1 MYNHQNL
8 IIMSSQ
14 TILNHIHSRGVTI
27 IRTLNQAMLLFEGIP
42 FESDSKL
49 KTQKEY
55 EETLEDLI
63 IDIASLCCEEDTWD
77 ATRTLL
83 DKAGIDV
90 AEEYDLQRRFLEREM
105 DRDYPENRK

>member
-1 MYNHQNL
+1 
-8 IIMSSQ
+8 
-14 TILNHIHSRGVTI
+14 
-27 IRTLNQAMLLFEGIP
+27 MLLLEGIP
-42 FESDSKL
+42 FESDKKL

-77 ATRTLL
+77 ATRALL

-105 DRDYPENRK
+105 DRDYPDNRK